1 MKKYVA
7 PAITVEK
14 LALNNVIATSG
25 ELKYSNETTNSVQ
38 AEERKG
44 NPIWD

>member
-14 LALNNVIATSG
+14 LALNNVIATS
-25 ELKYSNETTNSVQ
+25 LKVHNEAAQGGVQ
-38 AEERKG
+38 AEERKE

>member
-14 LALNNVIATSG
+14 FSLNNVIATSL
-25 ELKYSNETTNSVQ
+25 EYSDKTTNSVQ
-38 AEERKG
+38 AEERKE